1 MPLKKPLPQQQHTDD
16 YVEEG
21 ATADSGEADFQFEV
35 SSSMSA
41 EPNLASLAKANKTFI
56 QIQMERDKR
65 QEKKAAK
72 QEKKLGVLSRQD
84 MQLQM
89 DLEAI
94 RAGQPPRVPAGE
106 PMLQRLEE
114 SDNIE
119 HYLSTFERLAEVYN
133 WPRQQWAVRLIPLL
147 TGKALT
153 AVLAMDPAHTKDY
166 YLLKTVILKTYEI
179 NRNAHRQKFRAY
191 KTPAKES
198 PQELYAR
205 LKHLFCKWVAYD
217 TCTKEDIMEKMVLE
231 QYLKVLFPK
240 VKAWVKR
247 HNPKTAKEA
256 ADLVDAYLICHKG
269 PRVNCYAGL
278 LRPTQGKFGVGGGSE
293 NCSRLY

>member
-1 MPLKKPLPQQQHTDD
+1 MPLKKPLPQQQQHTDD

-41 EPNLASLAKANKTFI
+41 EPTLASLAKANKTFI

-72 QEKKLGVLSRQD
+72 QEEKLGVLSRQV

-89 DLEAI
+89 DLEDV
-94 RAGQPPRVPAGE
+94 RAGQPTRVPARE
-106 PMLQRLEE
+106 PTLQRLEE

-119 HYLSTFERLAEVYN
+119 YYLSTFERLAEVYN

-153 AVLAMDPAHTKDY
+153 AVLAMDPAYTKDY
-166 YLLKTVILKTYEI
+166 YLLKTVILKT
-179 NRNAHRQKFRAY
+179 
-191 KTPAKES
+191 
-198 PQELYAR
+198 
-205 LKHLFCKWVAYD
+205 
-217 TCTKEDIMEKMVLE
+217 
-231 QYLKVLFPK
+231 
-240 VKAWVKR
+240 
-247 HNPKTAKEA
+247 
-256 ADLVDAYLICHKG
+256 
-269 PRVNCYAGL
+269 
-278 LRPTQGKFGVGGGSE
+278 
-293 NCSRLY
+293 